1 MLNFEWQNNWSI
13 LILNYT
19 REDVG
24 NDVILETMMASG
36 ESEENNKKISVKI
49 AGLWVWNQ
57 DFSNTKKYF

>member
-19 REDVG
+19 REDFG